1 VDGASGVAGSGENPT
16 LTLTEG
22 TRYRFVNNG
31 GSAHPL
37 GFQDSSDDY
46 LLNQD
51 GDGSL
56 EGNSGIN
63 YEEDDEGVTF
73 TYTQQ
78 LADAVANYRCTV
90 HASME
95 GAVQTGSGGNGSGG

>member
-1 VDGASGVAGSGENPT
+1 VTNVDGASGVAGSGENPD
-16 LTLTEG
+16 LTLTVG

-37 GFQDSSDDY
+37 GFQNASAEY

-56 EGNSGIN
+56 EGNTAIN
-63 YEEDDEGVTF
+63 YEEDGDGITF
-73 TYTQQ
+73 TYTQE
-78 LADAVANYRCTV
+78 LADAVATYRCTF
-90 HASME
+90 HGSME
-95 GAVQTGSGGNGSGG
+95 GSVQTGN